1 MYKEH
6 CYPYLDYFK
15 GVYKMK
21 GFYKTTTSLVSLLEI
36 SNLSCEVLHDAGAIS
51 QEMLQPKGVFGNL
64 LIETVVSPAPSQE
77 AAVLNA
83 NIKAKNKDRL
93 TPLHAAVISK
103 HFEIARELLE
113 KEANIEVP
121 PLRLAVIADIV
132 RELSLI
138 LRIEAQNM
146 DGRNL
151 PDIKELLGLLEMEA
165 NPLRFAVINKHFEIA
180 RELLEGY
187 IELTPLRL
195 AVIADIVRELSR
207 RLRIEAQN
215 MDGYNLPA
223 IKELLE
229 LLEMEANPLRFAVIS
244 GKADVARE
252 LLEKEA
258 NIEVTPLRLAVIA
271 DIVGE
276 LSCRLRLEAQNMD
289 GYNLLAIKEMLKL
302 LEMEANPLRF
312 ADPEKLM
319 LLAN

>member
-1 MYKEH
+1 
-6 CYPYLDYFK
+6 
-15 GVYKMK
+15 MK